1 MVNELAIAADAPQ
14 LRRATAEA
22 LAFLNYLKRFVA

>member
-1 MVNELAIAADAPQ
+1 MVNELAIGGDESQ
-14 LRRATAEA
+14 LRRATSES